1 MVASSCASHAR
12 RARGGRRLPIVEIH
26 GIEGEPVG
34 ANDPLLPL
42 AESYRRSVDR
52 QRIMFLIGEKN
63 RVRGF
68 VPVGYAA
75 ILRSLLRRGQINRRS
90 PPPPDRVL
98 DMP

>member
-1 MVASSCASHAR
+1 
-12 RARGGRRLPIVEIH
+12 
-26 GIEGEPVG
+26 
-34 ANDPLLPL
+34 
-42 AESYRRSVDR
+42 
-52 QRIMFLIGEKN
+52 MFLIGEKN

-75 ILRSLLRRGQINRRS
+75 ILRSLLRRGQINRRA